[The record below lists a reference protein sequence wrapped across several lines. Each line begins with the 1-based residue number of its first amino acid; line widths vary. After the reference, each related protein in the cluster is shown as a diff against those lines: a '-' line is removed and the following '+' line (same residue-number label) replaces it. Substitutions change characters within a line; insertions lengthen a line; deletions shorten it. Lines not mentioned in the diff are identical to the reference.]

1 LRTSIAALAAALL
14 AAGTAGAFAQSGD
27 GGRMTNMRLT
37 SDQPIQI
44 ESDRLE
50 VRDNDRLAVFEGN
63 VSVVQGA
70 TRLRSGTMTVH
81 YAAGS
86 GGTTGA
92 AGSSDIER
100 IEVGGGVHVSTD
112 AQVATGDRATFDM
125 ASETLVV
132 TGREVVLTEGS
143 NVIMG
148 CRLTVQMASGLAKLD
163 GCGGS
168 GEGSGRV
175 RMLLQPGSANR

>member
-1 LRTSIAALAAALL
+1 MLGLGLAS
-14 AAGTAGAFAQSGD
+14 AFAQD
-27 GGRMTNMRLT
+27 GRRTDMRLT
-37 SDQPIQI
+37 SDQPIEI

-50 VRDNDRLAVFEGN
+50 VRDNDRVAVFDGN

-86 GGTTGA
+86 AAA
-92 AGSSDIER
+92 AGGSGDIER
-100 IEVGGGVHVSTD
+100 IEVGGGVHVSTA
-112 AQVATGDRATFDM
+112 AQVATGDQASFDM
-125 ASETLVV
+125 RSETLVV

-148 CRLTVQMASGLAKLD
+148 CRLTVQMGSGLAKLD

-168 GEGSGRV
+168 GGGSGRV
-175 RMLLQPGSANR
+175 RMLLQPDSANR